1 MAAAAKAARE
11 TAGHLI
17 WSLIKDLPPRNIMTP
32 GLGFAFGAMLCFGAS
47 DLIYKRGAAT
57 GIKAGEFLMAQAWIF
72 CPGVTLYAWLTGTL
86 EVHLSALWG
95 SLAGLFLFVALYNFA
110 QSLHGGAVST
120 NAPIFRLNFTITAAL
135 AILLLG
141 ETVTVTKTSALCCAL
156 VAVWLLLAEADSER
170 GKSSLSSLTRVLTA
184 TVAMAFTN
192 FFYKVGLQ
200 HGSLPETMVA
210 AQAWTSTGGT
220 RRLVL
225 CGVRRGG
232 FVRSVCAFA
241 TRIVA
246 RSGERARARGANEL
260 RHHGTVRRR
269 SVPRKARS
277 EKVHRPCNRDRRA
290 RIICVELRVLMRSSC
305 SRGRPRSQNWRR
317 HAARHPDR

>member
-210 AQAWTSTGGT
+210 AQAWMFCSLATVFGLLRERRLPAAPGVWSYAAFAAVALFGAFVLLLHGLLLGPASVLVPVAQMSFVITALFGVAAFHEKLDLRKSTGLAIAT
-220 RRLVL
+220 VALAL
-225 CGVRRGG
+225 
-232 FVRSVCAFA
+232 FA
-241 TRIVA
+241 W
-246 RSGERARARGANEL
+246 S
-260 RHHGTVRRR
+260 
-269 SVPRKARS
+269 
-277 EKVHRPCNRDRRA
+277 
-290 RIICVELRVLMRSSC
+290 
-305 SRGRPRSQNWRR
+305 
-317 HAARHPDR
+317 